1 MAQRV
6 ALPLRVTNPAPRRN
20 IHTTNCAYF
29 LAGAFGG
36 ALFACAFCFLF
47 LSVAFGLL
55 SPIALLL
62 DCLRHA
68 PARRH
73 RTRLHSLL
81 LHDTGSRARPAT
93 SEQTFVRATD
103 TPMEARRPVS
113 LGPPLGVVSRRAD
126 FPSLLPTTIGAP
138 VRLVC

>member
-1 MAQRV
+1 MAQR
-6 ALPLRVTNPAPRRN
+6 AARPLRATYPALRRN

-36 ALFACAFCFLF
+36 ALFAWAFCFLF

-103 TPMEARRPVS
+103 TPMEAGRPVS
-113 LGPPLGVVSRRAD
+113 LGRPLVAVSRRAD
-126 FPSLLPTTIGAP
+126 VPSLPPTTIGAP
-138 VRLVC
+138 LRLVC